1 VRTVRSAAAVAL
13 VVSAALAGGLLAL
26 ATYSAERD
34 LSVGRIE
41 LSVQPFHQGSLDIY
55 VPLVDWG
62 ARFSGVRFPARL
74 SIDVRTVDRDA
85 AQRVAEGQLPD
96 VEAVRADARDEMASY
111 LRELLA
117 LTFLCAL
124 AAGLIVALAVRGR
137 GAPRLRWLFGTA
149 AGTALAGCLVLVVLL
164 PPRGEIAD
172 PEYYANGP
180 DIPVALRTIEQAQGS
195 ARAIS
200 EELNEQLVGLARL
213 VSESSGRRAQG
224 DRQGLVLASD
234 LHNNLLALPAL
245 DRAVGSR
252 PLFFAGD
259 LTSSGSPFEFTLVR
273 RIVRLGHPFVFVSGN
288 HDSDALVRRMALAG
302 GIVLT
307 ERGRLRA
314 DGTYGPVIV
323 RVRGLRVA
331 GYSDPFERLAS
342 EHFRARGEPR
352 PDAEQRE
359 EFRDWLRPLIGRVDV
374 VMVHEP
380 QLAEDAVEELRNIP
394 PRRPLVLLTGH
405 THMSDFRSSTNFVEL
420 NGGTIGGGGT
430 GNLEKSQPFGLA
442 VLTYT
447 RADGFDPTAADLVEI
462 DAKSGSAR
470 AERFGIGEEEP
481 AADGADVPG

>member
-1 VRTVRSAAAVAL
+1 LWAVRTIRSVAAVAL
-13 VVSAALAGGLLAL
+13 VVIAVLGGGLLVL
-26 ATYSAERD
+26 ATYSAERE

-41 LSVQPFHQGSLDIY
+41 LSVQPFHAGALDLY

-62 ARFSGVRFPARL
+62 ARFAAVRLPARL
-74 SIDVRTVDRDA
+74 SIDVRTVDREV

-96 VEAVRADARDEMASY
+96 VEAVRHEARDAVASY

-117 LTFLCAL
+117 LVFLCGL
-124 AAGLIVALAVRGR
+124 GAGLVVALAVRGH
-137 GAPRLRWLFGTA
+137 GAPRLRWLFA
-149 AGTALAGCLVLVVLL
+149 AAGGTALAGSLALVLLL
-164 PPRGEIAD
+164 PPRGEITD

-195 ARAIS
+195 AREIS

-213 VSESSGRRAQG
+213 VSASSQRRAGG
-224 DRQGLVLASD
+224 DLHGVVVASD

-259 LTSSGSPFEFTLVR
+259 LTSSGSPFEFSLVR
-273 RIVRLGHPFVFVSGN
+273 RIVRIGHPFVFVSGN

-314 DGTYGPVIV
+314 DGSYGPVVV

-331 GYSDPFERLAS
+331 GYSDPFERRAS
-342 EHFRARGEPR
+342 EHFRGTNEPT

-359 EFRDWLRPLIGRVDV
+359 NFRDWLRPLLGRVDV

-380 QLAEDAVEELRNIP
+380 QLAQDAAQELRRIP
-394 PRRPLVLLTGH
+394 PRSPLVILTGH
-405 THMSDFRSSTNFVEL
+405 THMSSFRSSTNFVEL
-420 NGGTIGGGGT
+420 NGGTVGGGGT

-442 VLTYT
+442 VLIYT
-447 RADGFDPTAADLVEI
+447 REDGFEPTAADLVEI
-462 DAKSGSAR
+462 DAHRGSAR
-470 AERFGIGEEEP
+470 AERFRIER
-481 AADGADVPG
+481 